1 MIKCMPR
8 KLQNVIERVGIIPP
22 SISQRALQ
30 PNKEIFQPDRSVS
43 RSCMYC
49 NIVQWLNTVGVSISV
64 FTRVSYVHMIL
75 ENFCKTSGVV
85 CEIYSL
91 LREMS
96 CFANL
101 AFSVWKQRTEMK
113 LCKVGLFEHPLNTF
127 SPPWILSILFWFVT
141 VYLAARYF
149 CKVRNS
155 KRGTKLWEIQ
165 DPNKRYEN
173 RTQRKT
179 FEKVCSLN
187 EKDETR
193 IKCTK
198 LE

>member
-91 LREMS
+91 LRV
-96 CFANL
+96 FRIFVF
-101 AFSVWKQRTEMK
+101 FSASRNDRNSAKQW
-113 LCKVGLFEHPLNTF
+113 TF
-127 SPPWILSILFWFVT
+127 SYSFVFRETKQKYETVNPSCMQLSHSPL
-141 VYLAARYF
+141 YLLYLPF
-149 CKVRNS
+149 
-155 KRGTKLWEIQ
+155 I
-165 DPNKRYEN
+165 
-173 RTQRKT
+173 
-179 FEKVCSLN
+179 
-187 EKDETR
+187 
-193 IKCTK
+193 
-198 LE
+198 

>member
-1 MIKCMPR
+1 MHAQEAAECHR
-8 KLQNVIERVGIIPP
+8 EGWQYSIPP

-30 PNKEIFQPDRSVS
+30 PNKEIFQPDQSVS

-49 NIVQWLNTVGVSISV
+49 NIVQLLNTVVMSIRV
-64 FTRVSYVHMIL
+64 YTRVSYVHMIL

-91 LREMS
+91 LRVIS
-96 CFANL
+96 CFVNL

-113 LCKVGLFEHPLNTF
+113 LCKVISNIHWTHFLR
-127 SPPWILSILFWFVT
+127 ILFWFVT
-141 VYLAARYF
+141 VYLATRYF
-149 CKVRNS
+149 FKVRNS
-155 KRGTKLWEIQ
+155 KRGTKLREIR

-173 RTQRKT
+173 CTLRKT
-179 FEKVCSLN
+179 LEKVCSSN

-193 IKCTK
+193 IKCTE